1 MDYSETFEETKNPI
15 GENITTRDKP
25 TVKDGWSAFMSF

>member
-1 MDYSETFEETKNPI
+1 MGNDMDYSETFEETKNPI

-25 TVKDGWSAFMSF
+25 TVKDG